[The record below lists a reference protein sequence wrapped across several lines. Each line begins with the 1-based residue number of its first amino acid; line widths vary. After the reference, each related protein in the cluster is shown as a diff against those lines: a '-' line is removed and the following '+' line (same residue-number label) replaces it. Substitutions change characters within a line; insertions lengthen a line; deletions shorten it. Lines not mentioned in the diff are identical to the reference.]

1 MRKKLTSFAL
11 VSAMIA
17 GSTVSSLALEESNSS
32 ITKSTLK
39 KINLEKKKILSQNED
54 LKKNMSANE
63 IKLDQTKNDLQ
74 TVLAQKLENE
84 KELNST
90 EIRLGEELSN
100 LKQQIVNYYMNSYS
114 SNLSVLKELISS
126 DNPSDFI
133 ITTSHL
139 KYIVNDRDKKVDEVS
154 KLLEKYKNLSKK
166 ISDNES
172 KLVSLQNELI
182 ENQKQLENKSIKNEK
197 ALVNLNEEETKLKD
211 ILIVQEKE
219 EAEIKKAI
227 LNASANKETN
237 TSVSNKVE
245 TVTSSNNT
253 SSSSNTSSLSNT
265 STEDNSNVNVEAN
278 TSTNMSTSSTALQK
292 PVSSYRITSRF
303 GMRIHP
309 VTGMKKM
316 HNGIDLASGKGTP
329 IKSSQGGKV
338 IISQYSSSYGNYVV
352 VDHGNGLSTLYAHLD
367 KRYVSV
373 GDSVKCGQ
381 EIGTMGSTGMSTGPH
396 LHFEVRVNGEKVNP
410 ELHISF

>member
-197 ALVNLNEEETKLKD
+197 ELANLNEEETKLKD

-227 LNASANKETN
+227 LKASANKETN

-245 TVTSSNNT
+245 SVTSS
-253 SSSSNTSSLSNT
+253 SNT
-265 STEDNSNVNVEAN
+265 STEDNSNVNIETN
-278 TSTNMSTSSTALQK
+278 TSTNMSTTSTTLQK

-309 VTGMKKM
+309 VTGEKKM

-329 IKSSQGGKV
+329 IMSSQGGKV

>member
-1 MRKKLTSFAL
+1 MKKKLTSFAL
-11 VSAMIA
+11 ISAMIA
-17 GSTVSSLALEESNSS
+17 GSTVNSLALEESNSS

-237 TSVSNKVE
+237 TGVSNKVE
-245 TVTSSNNT
+245 TVT
-253 SSSSNTSSLSNT
+253 SSSNTSSLSNT

-410 ELHISF
+410 ELHIVF